1 MPGQLSCHGVAG
13 DVKPSWQVEQDVRRI
28 STRNLGR
35 DDRVVGDHAREGRY
49 PFLDEDVVDYV
60 SRLPLHVKVGVSTLG
75 CMPFIIARSFRLTS
89 QLLEDLGR
97 RR

>member
-1 MPGQLSCHGVAG
+1 
-13 DVKPSWQVEQDVRRI
+13 
-28 STRNLGR
+28 
-35 DDRVVGDHAREGRY
+35 
-49 PFLDEDVVDYV
+49 LDEDVVDYV